1 MSLRGA
7 LWDPL
12 LRPVAVLGQREG
24 AEGCVAL
31 IVSKK
36 EAEEMTAG
44 WREEQRP
51 RGRHLQKV
59 KGPKHKRIWL
69 SGEQENMISAQSQ
82 WPNESGVCKKVK

>member
-12 LRPVAVLGQREG
+12 LRPIAVLGQQEG

-36 EAEEMTAG
+36 EAEGMTAG
-44 WREEQRP
+44 
-51 RGRHLQKV
+51 
-59 KGPKHKRIWL
+59 
-69 SGEQENMISAQSQ
+69 
-82 WPNESGVCKKVK
+82 

>member
-12 LRPVAVLGQREG
+12 LRPVAVLGQQEG

-44 WREEQRP
+44 EREEQTYKEASWEAFTGSERAKT
-51 RGRHLQKV
+51 QKNLAL
-59 KGPKHKRIWL
+59 R
-69 SGEQENMISAQSQ
+69 
-82 WPNESGVCKKVK
+82 

>member
-12 LRPVAVLGQREG
+12 LRPVAVLGQQEG

-44 WREEQRP
+44 
-51 RGRHLQKV
+51 
-59 KGPKHKRIWL
+59 
-69 SGEQENMISAQSQ
+69 
-82 WPNESGVCKKVK
+82 